1 MLLRFWHQGEE
12 EDVEREKVEEKE
24 EKLIKEE
31 KHEEKHVEKEEEG
44 KDNYWRERYKISI

>member
-1 MLLRFWHQGEE
+1 MLLFCHQGEE

-24 EKLIKEE
+24 EKFIKEE
-31 KHEEKHVEKEEEG
+31 KHEEKHVEKEEG